1 MNLKSSTSQKVQNQA
16 AYYVTR
22 LYSGEMTHQEE
33 QQVYQWLEESDCN
46 KKEYQLQLELWE
58 SSSDLISPTK
68 KIERNV
74 FKKSLLNRFTSIAA
88 AVLITVTIFLVN
100 NVTLEPTPSL
110 VYKTNVGEVENITL
124 SDNSIITLNT
134 NSEIRVTLTDEVRK
148 VDLIS
153 GEAFFIVTSNKE
165 RPFIV
170 ASGQQEITVVGTQ
183 FNVHKMKSGIEVAV
197 IEGIVQVAQKL
208 NVNSKTQLKPVGQNK
223 YLLEKGNV
231 GTFNTVTDIIMPLNT
246 SKLAKKTSWRN
257 GLLVFKDENLQTV
270 INELN
275 RYRHNKIQLKG
286 VETKA
291 LRISGAFDFTQKEQ
305 VITGLLQTLP
315 IKMEYEG
322 NKIILTSKNS
332 SN

>member
-1 MNLKSSTSQKVQNQA
+1 M
-16 AYYVTR
+16 
-22 LYSGEMTHQEE
+22 
-33 QQVYQWLEESDCN
+33 
-46 KKEYQLQLELWE
+46 
-58 SSSDLISPTK
+58 
-68 KIERNV
+68 
-74 FKKSLLNRFTSIAA
+74 
-88 AVLITVTIFLVN
+88 
-100 NVTLEPTPSL
+100 
-110 VYKTNVGEVENITL
+110 

-257 GLLVFKDENLQTV
+257 GLLVFK
-270 INELN
+270 
-275 RYRHNKIQLKG
+275 LKH
-286 VETKA
+286 
-291 LRISGAFDFTQKEQ
+291 
-305 VITGLLQTLP
+305 
-315 IKMEYEG
+315 
-322 NKIILTSKNS
+322 
-332 SN
+332 